1 MKGLEASA
9 YDQQLM
15 ATKRIAIVTTSW
27 NRFIVDSLL
36 DGARQYLLA
45 NGIADDRIEVIQCP
59 GAYEIPLTCQHV
71 AATGRYH
78 AIITLGAVIRG
89 GTPHFEY
96 VAGECSS
103 GVMRVSLDTGLPIAF
118 GVLTVDNEQQALERS
133 GHGFGAENK
142 GEESAACVLQMLT
155 VIGRLSASPESV

>member
-1 MKGLEASA
+1 MKGIKTSD
-9 YDQQLM
+9 YDTALFANM
-15 ATKRIAIVTTSW
+15 RIAIVATRW
-27 NRFIVDSLL
+27 NTFIVDSLL
-36 DGARQYLLA
+36 AGARSHLTA
-45 NGIADDRIEVIQCP
+45 NGISDDRIEVIYCP

-71 AATGRYH
+71 AATKKYH

-96 VAGECSS
+96 VAGECSR
-103 GVMRVSLDTGLPIAF
+103 GVMRVSLDCGLPIAF

-142 GEESAACVLQMLT
+142 GEESAACVLDMLT
-155 VIGRLSASPESV
+155 VISRL

>member
-1 MKGLEASA
+1 MKGIQTPD
-9 YDQQLM
+9 YDAAVL
-15 ATKRIAIVTTSW
+15 KGKKIAIVITRW
-27 NRFIVDSLL
+27 NTFIVDSLL
-36 DGARQYLLA
+36 AGARQHLLD
-45 NGIADDRIEVIQCP
+45 NGIAENDIVVITCP

-71 AATGRYH
+71 AATKKYD

-118 GVLTVDNEQQALERS
+118 GVLTVDNEQQALVRS

-142 GEESAACVLQMLT
+142 GEESAACVLEMLT
-155 VIGRLSASPESV
+155 VINTL

>member
-1 MKGLEASA
+1 MKGIEVSD
-9 YDQQLM
+9 YDRTIF
-15 ATKRIAIVTTSW
+15 ADKHIAIVVTRW

-36 DGARQYLLA
+36 QAAKAHLTA
-45 NGIADDRIEVIQCP
+45 NGISEDRIAVIECP

-71 AATGRYH
+71 ANSGRFD

-103 GVMRVSLDTGLPIAF
+103 GVMRVSLDSGLPIAF

-142 GEESAACVLQMLT
+142 GEESAACVLDMLT
-155 VIGRLSASPESV
+155 IIHQL